1 MAREAYMSEQNE
13 TPIHILST
21 AVAAE
26 VAVVSIAAD
35 RLYQLAA
42 LTAGLFLLVTLL

>member
-1 MAREAYMSEQNE
+1 MSEQNE

-26 VAVVSIAAD
+26 VAVGPRAAD
-35 RLYQLAA
+35 RLYHLVA
-42 LTAGLFLLVTLL
+42 LTAGLVLLGSLL